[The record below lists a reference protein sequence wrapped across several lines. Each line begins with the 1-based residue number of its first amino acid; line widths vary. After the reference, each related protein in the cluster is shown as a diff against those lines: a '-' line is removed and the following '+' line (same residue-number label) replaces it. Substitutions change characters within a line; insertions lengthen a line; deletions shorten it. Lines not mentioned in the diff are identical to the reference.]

1 MTVLVVMGVSGCGK
15 TTIAQ
20 RVGASLG
27 WNVIEGDTFHPPA
40 NIDKMKHGTP
50 LTDAD
55 RWPWLRAIAA
65 TIDAERA
72 AGRSALVAC
81 SALKRAYRA
90 ILIGERADVAL
101 VYLQGSRE
109 VIAAR
114 LAARRG
120 HFMPPGLLDSQFA
133 TLEEPG
139 ADEHPITVSIDR
151 PAEAVAAAILDE
163 LHTRRLVP

>member
-15 TTIAQ
+15 TTIA
-20 RVGASLG
+20 RLVGARLG
-27 WNVIEGDTFHPPA
+27 WDVIEGDTFHPPA
-40 NIDKMKHGTP
+40 NIEKMKHGIP
-50 LTDAD
+50 LQDAD
-55 RWPWLRAIAA
+55 RWPWLEAIAA
-65 TIDAERA
+65 TIDTERA
-72 AGRSALVAC
+72 AGHSALVAC

-90 ILIGERADVAL
+90 ILIGDRPDVAL
-101 VYLQGSRE
+101 VYLQGSRA

-151 PAEAVAAAILDE
+151 PAEAIAAAILDE

>member
-15 TTIAQ
+15 TTIAKL
-20 RVGASLG
+20 VGASLG
-27 WNVIEGDTFHPPA
+27 WDVIEGDTFHPPA
-40 NIDKMKHGTP
+40 NIEKMKHGVP
-50 LTDAD
+50 LTDED
-55 RWPWLRAIAA
+55 RWPWLHAIAA
-65 TIDAERA
+65 AIDTERA

-101 VYLQGSRE
+101 VYLQGSRA

-139 ADEHPITVSIDR
+139 ANEHPITVSIDQ
-151 PAEAVAAAILDE
+151 PPEAVAAAILDE
-163 LHTRRLVP
+163 LHARRLVP

>member
-15 TTIAQ
+15 TTIAKL
-20 RVGASLG
+20 VGASLG
-27 WNVIEGDTFHPPA
+27 WDVIEGDTFHPPA
-40 NIDKMKHGTP
+40 NIEKMKHGHP
-50 LTDAD
+50 LTDED
-55 RWPWLRAIAA
+55 RWPWLAAIATA
-65 TIDAERA
+65 IDAERA

-90 ILIGERADVAL
+90 ILIDGRPDVAL
-101 VYLQGSRE
+101 VYLQGSRA

-139 ADEHPITVSIDR
+139 AEEHPITVSIDQ
-151 PAEAVAAAILDE
+151 PPEAVAAAILDA
-163 LHTRRLVP
+163 LHARSLVP